1 MSNQEVL
8 LDAAEAL
15 VREEGIEA
23 VTLRAV
29 ASRAHYGKSTVHE
42 AFGSTAGLVHAL
54 QQRAANQL
62 FDILNEPANPGNEF
76 TSRGR
81 DLARRTAVWA
91 IEQPEWARLAVQPLP
106 RDDDPERRHPLSAQ
120 FFDSQRE
127 AISALDS
134 DVQQAV
140 ERGASQ
146 MMLAAM
152 ELVWGVADPDFGA
165 QVLEECYTTMLAL
178 VKLVSQTGPA
188 LSSPVATPQVEVTE
202 PEVAQANGATAGA
215 R

>member
-15 VREEGIEA
+15 VREEGVAA

-42 AFGSTAGLVHAL
+42 AFGSTSGLVRAL
-54 QQRAANQL
+54 QQRAADQL
-62 FDILNEPANPGNEF
+62 FEILNEPATPGDEF

-106 RDDDPERRHPLSAQ
+106 RDGDLEERHPLSAQ
-120 FFDSQRE
+120 FFLAQRE
-127 AISALDS
+127 AIANLDPQ
-134 DVQQAV
+134 VRQAV
-140 ERGASQ
+140 ERSASL
-146 MMLAAM
+146 MMLSAM
-152 ELVWGVADPDFGA
+152 ELVCGVADPDFGA
-165 QVLEECYTTMLAL
+165 RVLEDCYTSMLSLLEMVLDAAPSL
-178 VKLVSQTGPA
+178 
-188 LSSPVATPQVEVTE
+188 
-202 PEVAQANGATAGA
+202 AQAAAGA
-215 R
+215 E